1 MTIYA
6 RGGYLDQKT
15 RSPLGLGAAVAING
29 AVVGALLLA
38 APTVQPGILKVIKL
52 IPIATEPPPPE
63 PLPPPPPEPKQR
75 AQTPSPE
82 PMASKTPIAPL
93 DTTFTLPPPQ
103 PVPPQPGTGDIGP
116 ISVVDP
122 PHTPVFVGPQID
134 TRYSGAL
141 QPPYP
146 PGKIRAEEEGVVVV
160 RVRIGTDGRVK
171 EVQKVEAADEA
182 FYRAT
187 VEQAMKRW
195 RFKPATSDGKPVEGW
210 RTMTVRFELN
220 DD

>member
-6 RGGYLDQKT
+6 RGGYLDHKT

-29 AVVGALLLA
+29 AVVGALLFA
-38 APTVQPGILKVIKL
+38 APMVTTELPKVFGTIN
-52 IPIATEPPPPE
+52 IAPEPPPPE
-63 PLPPPPPEPKQR
+63 PLPPPPPKPTQ
-75 AQTPSPE
+75 QVQDPVITPTVSNP
-82 PMASKTPIAPL
+82 PVRSDIS
-93 DTTFTLPPPQ
+93 FTLPPLP
-103 PVPPQPGTGDIGP
+103 PVPPLPSGAGEIGIP
-116 ISVVDP
+116 RVADPP

-160 RVRIGTDGRVK
+160 RVRIGADGRVK

-187 VEQAMKRW
+187 VEQATKRW

-210 RTMTVRFELN
+210 RTMTVRFEL